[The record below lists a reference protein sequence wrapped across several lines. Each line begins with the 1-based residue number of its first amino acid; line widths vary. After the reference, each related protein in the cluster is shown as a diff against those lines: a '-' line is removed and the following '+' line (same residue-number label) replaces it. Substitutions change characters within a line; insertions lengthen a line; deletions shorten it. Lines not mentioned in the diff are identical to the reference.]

1 MVDRRLKKGE
11 INEGMMKYLL
21 KEVREK
27 MNKVGWNN
35 LSDDEKKYRKR
46 IWDMYIEYG
55 DRMERDELNEIR
67 CNRLYVSYGMY
78 GVDFR
83 IMNCMDGIEG
93 EEIIGGNGI
102 NLLELGKLDVNDE
115 MFDRNCEIENKMVW
129 SFIKGCCESL
139 NVKRVWDS
147 EGDGWMDYEEYNEW
161 IVKYLSDDL
170 ENYY

>member
-27 MNKVGWNN
+27 MKEVGWNN

-67 CNRLYVSYGMY
+67 CNRLYLSYGMY

-93 EEIIGGNGI
+93 EKIIGGNGYDI
-102 NLLELGKLDVNDE
+102 IGLEEKENNENDLR
-115 MFDRNCEIENKMVW
+115 DYEIENRLVW
-129 SFIKGCCESL
+129 SFILGCCESL

-147 EGDGWMDYEEYNEW
+147 EGDGWVDFEEYKEW
-161 IVKYLSDDL
+161 IVKYLNDDL

>member
-1 MVDRRLKKGE
+1 
-11 INEGMMKYLL
+11 MK
-21 KEVREK
+21 E
-27 MNKVGWNN
+27 VGWNN

-67 CNRLYVSYGMY
+67 CNRLYLSYGMY

-93 EEIIGGNGI
+93 EKIIGGNGYDI
-102 NLLELGKLDVNDE
+102 IGLEEKENNENDLR
-115 MFDRNCEIENKMVW
+115 DYEIENRLVW
-129 SFIKGCCESL
+129 SFILGCCESL

-147 EGDGWMDYEEYNEW
+147 EGDGWVDFEEYKEW
-161 IVKYLSDDL
+161 IVKYLNDDL

>member
-11 INEGMMKYLL
+11 INDGMRKYLL
-21 KEVREK
+21 REVREK
-27 MNKVGWNN
+27 MNKIGWNN
-35 LSDDEKKYRKR
+35 LSDDEKNYRKR

-67 CNRLYVSYGMY
+67 CNRLYLSYGMY

-93 EEIIGGNGI
+93 EKIIGGNGYDI
-102 NLLELGKLDVNDE
+102 IGLEEKENNENDLR
-115 MFDRNCEIENKMVW
+115 DYEIENRLVW
-129 SFIKGCCESL
+129 SFILGCCESL

-147 EGDGWMDYEEYNEW
+147 EGDGWVDFEEYKEW
-161 IVKYLSDDL
+161 IVKYLNDDL

>member
-27 MNKVGWNN
+27 MKKVGWNN
-35 LSDDEKKYRKR
+35 LSDDEKKYRKK
-46 IWDMYIEYG
+46 IWDMYIEYN
-55 DRMERDELNEIR
+55 DRLERDELNENR
-67 CNRLYVSYGMY
+67 CNRLYLSYGMY

-93 EEIIGGNGI
+93 EKIIGGNGFEI
-102 NLLELGKLDVNDE
+102 VGLEEKENNDFE
-115 MFDRNCEIENKMVW
+115 DRDYEIENRLVW
-129 SFIKGCCESL
+129 SFILGCCESL

-147 EGDGWMDYEEYNEW
+147 ESDGWVDFEEYKEW
-161 IVKYLSDDL
+161 IVKYLNDDL

>member
-11 INEGMMKYLL
+11 INDGMRKYLL
-21 KEVREK
+21 REVREK
-27 MNKVGWNN
+27 INEVGWNN

-46 IWDMYIEYG
+46 IWDMYIEYN

-78 GVDFR
+78 GVNFEIR
-83 IMNCMDGIEG
+83 NCMDGVEG
-93 EEIIGGNGI
+93 EEIIGGNGFEI
-102 NLLELGKLDVNDE
+102 VGLEEKENNDFE
-115 MFDRNCEIENKMVW
+115 DRDFEIENRLVW
-129 SFIKGCCESL
+129 SFIKGCCMSL

-147 EGDGWMDYEEYNEW
+147 EGDGWMDFEEYNEW
-161 IVKYLSDDL
+161 IVKYLNDDL

>member
-11 INEGMMKYLL
+11 INDGMRKYLL
-21 KEVREK
+21 REVREK
-27 MNKVGWNN
+27 MNKIGWNN
-35 LSDDEKKYRKR
+35 LSDDEKKYRKK

-67 CNRLYVSYGMY
+67 CNRLYLSYGMY

-93 EEIIGGNGI
+93 EKIIGGNGYDI
-102 NLLELGKLDVNDE
+102 IGLEEKENNENDLR
-115 MFDRNCEIENKMVW
+115 DYEIENRLVW
-129 SFIKGCCESL
+129 SFILGCCESL

-147 EGDGWMDYEEYNEW
+147 EGDGWVDFEEYKEW
-161 IVKYLSDDL
+161 IVKYLNDDL